1 MNQRRRQIDRLI
13 GCATALNDGLPSICG
28 TVKCHWVLSCRKRNA
43 TFMNRGKYVQRPIL
57 ELFGF
62 VGECFSSQCKMLISL
77 SNLCIFLLSNL
88 IKDPELMAEAQKMM
102 GNPEYQKKMK
112 EMTKDKKF
120 QEGIKKT
127 TDMLKDP
134 NAAAQQEAKMEHM
147 LKVGEDQLKKNA
159 GDQMKDAMAAMSNP
173 DVMAEMQKMMKDP
186 QFVQQIQAMTKD
198 PNFKSYVDA
207 VSTSSIR
214 VVEVHAE

>member
-1 MNQRRRQIDRLI
+1 
-13 GCATALNDGLPSICG
+13 
-28 TVKCHWVLSCRKRNA
+28 
-43 TFMNRGKYVQRPIL
+43 
-57 ELFGF
+57 
-62 VGECFSSQCKMLISL
+62 
-77 SNLCIFLLSNL
+77 
-88 IKDPELMAEAQKMM
+88 MM

-214 VVEVHAE
+214 VVEVHAEQDVDAATTMIRISHDIFSFSLLQVQDMVKDPEMKAKLEQVGQQVKNAL

>member
-1 MNQRRRQIDRLI
+1 
-13 GCATALNDGLPSICG
+13 
-28 TVKCHWVLSCRKRNA
+28 
-43 TFMNRGKYVQRPIL
+43 
-57 ELFGF
+57 
-62 VGECFSSQCKMLISL
+62 MLISL